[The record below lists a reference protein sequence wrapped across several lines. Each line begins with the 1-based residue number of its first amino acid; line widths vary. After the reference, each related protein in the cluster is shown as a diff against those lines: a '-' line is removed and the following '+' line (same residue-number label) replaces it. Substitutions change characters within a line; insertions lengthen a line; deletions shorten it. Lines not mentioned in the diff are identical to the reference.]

1 MLAVLLTAA
10 GLAVVL
16 LIGWALWRAAAVV
29 ATDPR
34 AAVFAVFVVVAL
46 ALVAVLFAVLV
57 P

>member
-1 MLAVLLTAA
+1 MVLLT
-10 GLAVVL
+10 
-16 LIGWALWRAAAVV
+16 GWALWRAAAVV

-46 ALVAVLFAVLV
+46 ILAAVLFAVLV